1 VLANLK
7 HDAKDL
13 ETGTVGRIVLL
24 DDLMGIDERFA

>member
-13 ETGTVGRIVLL
+13 ETGRIVLL